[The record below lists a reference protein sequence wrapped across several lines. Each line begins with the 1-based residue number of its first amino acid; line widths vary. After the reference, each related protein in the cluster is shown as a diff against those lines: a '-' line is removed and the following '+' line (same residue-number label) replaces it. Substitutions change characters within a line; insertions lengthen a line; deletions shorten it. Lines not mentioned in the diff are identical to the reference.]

1 METYINQDVDCNE
14 YYGWITFDYYIEF
27 DPYCKRHIFMETNQ
41 FHGET
46 YKYEMKIDTVAYTW
60 TFKDTLNNN
69 ILIDTAAKQ
78 IKLENSSVNYLDLK
92 DNEVELLANTS
103 ITIIVGES
111 VIKLEDKKITV
122 TTPRVE
128 IIADDVDETIG
139 IRHLIT
145 GFTEHVGDVKI
156 NGKLELIA
164 DNVEEDTDIPHL
176 ITGDVKM
183 HGRLELIDDDVYDED
198 ILIAPPHLIT
208 GDVKMHG
215 RLEIINDIN
224 YDENSV
230 TYDENNNPILP
241 PHEIT
246 GDVRIHGRLE
256 LDGTDIYSMSSG
268 IGDLTTRLTAM
279 ESVDTAD
286 IIARLTA
293 LEDRVTTLEEP

>member
-183 HGRLELIDDDVYDED
+183 HGRLE
-198 ILIAPPHLIT
+198 
-208 GDVKMHG
+208 
-215 RLEIINDIN
+215 IINDIN